1 MPGLTDS
8 PEVSAPGAAPVLVVG
23 NTGDPATPYEG
34 ARKMA
39 GELGEGVGVMLT
51 WKGEGHGAYGSGSS
65 CVDSTVNAYLL
76 DGTVPKDGKVCA

>member
-1 MPGLTDS
+1 M
-8 PEVSAPGAAPVLVVG
+8 SAPGAAPVLVVG

-39 GELGEGVGVMLT
+39 DELGKGVGVELT
-51 WKGEGHGAYGSGSS
+51 WEGQGHTAYGNGSD

-76 DGTVPKDGKVCA
+76 KGTVPKDGKVCAQGQ